1 MDYSKS
7 LLLYQDE
14 PEYGLL
20 FKLIIIVPLT
30 VLLAA
35 FIYLGRMGESA
46 GAVALL
52 VEFIIFIF
60 TFWAVFPRSYQVYE
74 DHIRI
79 KLGGPFSVG
88 IGFDMVKTIT
98 VTSRQTLSVNLVTRL
113 TKSYVEIAKKKGL
126 SIAITPRNEYAFVE
140 NANRALNQWIKTHDS
155 INPNKPT
162 L

>member
-98 VTSRQTLSVNLVTRL
+98 VTSRQTLSVNLVTKL

-126 SIAITPRNEYAFVE
+126 SIAITPRNDIMFVE
-140 NANRALNQWIKTHDS
+140 NANRALNQWIKTRDS
-155 INPNKPT
+155 TNPNKPI